1 MLELSCFVAGE
12 TISSSETLSVINPY
26 NKEVVGTVTLA
37 NRTHVEAAIQS
48 ALSYRSTLTRYQRY
62 DILMRVRQSLQA
74 RAEEFAQLITAETGL
89 AIREAR
95 YELGRCADVLMFA
108 AHEAMRD
115 DGQTFSGDVSPI
127 GKSRKIVTTREPH
140 ALVVAIT
147 PFNHPMNQ
155 VLHKL
160 APAVAA
166 GTPLILKPSE
176 KTPLCALL
184 LAQLFYDSGL
194 PPQSLS
200 VLLGRTEEV
209 ATPLV
214 QDSRVEVLA
223 FTGSVSVGKT
233 IAKTA
238 GYKKLVLELGG
249 NDPLIVLEDA
259 DLDLAATLACEGSF
273 RNSGQ
278 RCTAIKRIL
287 VQESV
292 REEFTRRMVERAQT
306 YLYGDPTDPATV
318 VGTVIDEAS
327 AIRLEAAVQKAAA
340 QGAKVLLGGT
350 RRGAL
355 LAPTV
360 ITDVPRDADMIVQES
375 FGPLAPILGVR
386 DLEDAVEFSNSS
398 GYGLSAAIVT
408 RDIGKA
414 VWGVKNLRVG
424 MVNINDVP
432 SYRVESQPFGG
443 VKDSGIG
450 VKEGVIETMRYM
462 TYVKTFSIPW

>member
-1 MLELSCFVAGE
+1 M
-12 TISSSETLSVINPY
+12 
-26 NKEVVGTVTLA
+26 
-37 NRTHVEAAIQS
+37 
-48 ALSYRSTLTRYQRY
+48 
-62 DILMRVRQSLQA
+62 
-74 RAEEFAQLITAETGL
+74 
-89 AIREAR
+89 
-95 YELGRCADVLMFA
+95 
-108 AHEAMRD
+108 
-115 DGQTFSGDVSPI
+115 
-127 GKSRKIVTTREPH
+127 
-140 ALVVAIT
+140 
-147 PFNHPMNQ
+147 
-155 VLHKL
+155 
-160 APAVAA
+160 
-166 GTPLILKPSE
+166 
-176 KTPLCALL
+176 
-184 LAQLFYDSGL
+184 
-194 PPQSLS
+194 
-200 VLLGRTEEV
+200 
-209 ATPLV
+209 
-214 QDSRVEVLA
+214 
-223 FTGSVSVGKT
+223 
-233 IAKTA
+233 
-238 GYKKLVLELGG
+238 LELGG

-292 REEFTRRMVERAQT
+292 REEFTERMAERAKT

-327 AIRLEAAVQKAAA
+327 AIRLEAVVQRAAA

-350 RRGAL
+350 RQGAL

-360 ITDVPRDADMIVQES
+360 IIDVPRDADMIVQES
-375 FGPLAPILGVR
+375 FGPLAPILSVR

-443 VKDSGIG
+443 VKDSGLG

-462 TYVKTFSIPW
+462 TYVKTFSLPW

>member
-12 TISSSETLSVINPY
+12 AISSSETLSVINPY
-26 NKEVVGTVTLA
+26 NKEVVGIVTIA

-166 GTPLILKPSE
+166 GAPLILKPSE
-176 KTPLCALL
+176 KTPLCALQ
-184 LAQLFYDSGL
+184 LAQLFYEAGL

-292 REEFTRRMVERAQT
+292 REEFTERMVERAKT

-327 AIRLEAAVQKAAA
+327 AIRLEAVVQKAAA

-360 ITDVPRDADMIVQES
+360 IACVPRDADMIVQES

-443 VKDSGIG
+443 VKDSGLG

>member
-12 TISSSETLSVINPY
+12 AISSSETLSVINPY
-26 NKEVVGTVTLA
+26 NKEVVGMVTIA

-166 GTPLILKPSE
+166 GAPLILKPSE
-176 KTPLCALL
+176 KTPLCALQ
-184 LAQLFYDSGL
+184 LAQLFYEAGL

-249 NDPLIVLEDA
+249 NDPLILLEDA

-292 REEFTRRMVERAQT
+292 REEFTERMVERAKT

-327 AIRLEAAVQKAAA
+327 AIRLEAVVQKAAA

-360 ITDVPRDADMIVQES
+360 IACVPRDADMIVQES

-443 VKDSGIG
+443 VKDSGLG